1 MNSKKIFA
9 LYFLILSVFVKSAD
23 HLVFSRIVVK
33 PDNAELIIIYNPT
46 SENIDLDNYYISDDK
61 DYYKIHT
68 EGDMSPSHPMT
79 GFTARFPNIVIESN
93 DSLILC
99 LNDNYSSFYDNLIPD
114 LTLFSNNSGIAEMLE
129 TESNSFGLASNK
141 LDNFNES
148 LILFKWQGSIDSKV
162 EDIDYFLWGGYQN
175 AVNKT
180 SVDTYLPDTNPEEQL
195 YFIEETEDNYAYSRI
210 LGFEEYGEQ
219 SSGGN
224 GISTNDGTSDNET
237 SENFRESWEVIPL
250 FNLGCTDLNADNYDS
265 DATVDDGSCEYSN
278 TGAEYTINE
287 IINNCD
293 DSMGESLECDGQYD
307 LSSSSSSNCPLYETQ
322 ISTRGVIVDYFD
334 ITPFNGPHSFTI
346 EDSDGRR
353 VDFVIWP
360 ESSSFQGGFDITQT
374 ELSILTQPPFNTYEV
389 EITGKLGAY
398 CNDDQLLDIY
408 SEWQITV
415 EYENDIIS
423 NNISDNGSV
432 YNEDGVCFNK
442 IGILLE
448 QYTDNSECLSNNY
461 EWIKTNRARI
471 FPLPYVIIPTLGEK
485 LDYSYISPS
494 KSRTIIRIFDISG
507 RFITTLVDRYDDSS
521 KAIVMNSEKSSWNG
535 RDKLGQVVS
544 PGTYLIH
551 IEAINFK
558 TGKTTI
564 DLAPVIVGVK

>member
-1 MNSKKIFA
+1 ITPFNGPHSFTIEDSDGRRVDFVIWPESSSYQDGFDITQTE
-9 LYFLILSVFVKSAD
+9 LSILTEPPFNTYEVE
-23 HLVFSRIVVK
+23 ITG
-33 PDNAELIIIYNPT
+33 ELGAYCDDDELLDIS
-46 SENIDLDNYYISDDK
+46 SEWQITVEYETNL
-61 DYYKIHT
+61 
-68 EGDMSPSHPMT
+68 
-79 GFTARFPNIVIESN
+79 NIVELSGCTDINACNYNLQAIE
-93 DSLILC
+93 D
-99 LNDNYSSFYDNLIPD
+99 D
-114 LTLFSNNSGIAEMLE
+114 
-129 TESNSFGLASNK
+129 
-141 LDNFNES
+141 
-148 LILFKWQGSIDSKV
+148 GSC
-162 EDIDYFLWGGYQN
+162 
-175 AVNKT
+175 
-180 SVDTYLPDTNPEEQL
+180 
-195 YFIEETEDNYAYSRI
+195 
-210 LGFEEYGEQ
+210 EYG
-219 SSGGN
+219 
-224 GISTNDGTSDNET
+224 IC
-237 SENFRESWEVIPL
+237 
-250 FNLGCTDLNADNYDS
+250 GCTDLNADNYDS

-293 DSMGESLECDGQYD
+293 DSMGENLECDGQYD

-360 ESSSFQGGFDITQT
+360 ESSSYQGGFDITQT